1 MAPQNADHYIGIDV
15 ALKRLDICVHETGEY
30 WNTPNDPSHIAK
42 LIHRLQA
49 LPTTLV
55 VVESTGGLERE
66 LLRALWA
73 AQIPVTLIT
82 PSRIRH
88 FAQSV
93 GVSAKTDHLDA
104 QILARFAAK
113 INPAPTPPPT
123 PAQEKL
129 TELVTRRRQLTEML
143 IMEKNRLLSISQA
156 LRPSIEEHITWIKDH
171 LDTLEVDIN
180 THIQQTPELQ
190 SKSAILSTF
199 KGVGW
204 VTVSLL
210 LCMLPELGQLNRQK
224 IAALVGVAPFS
235 HESGRKKGRR
245 HIKGGR
251 VYLRNVLYMAAL
263 SAIRYNPVIKAFYQH
278 LLAQGKEKKVAIVAC
293 MRKMLTILNAMLR
306 DMQPWEDR
314 LATPEPAQA

>member
-1 MAPQNADHYIGIDV
+1 MAPQSAEHFIGIDV
-15 ALKRLDICVHETGEY
+15 ALKRLDIWAHETSEY
-30 WNTPNDPSHIAK
+30 WHTPNDSVHITK
-42 LIHRLQA
+42 LVQRLQT
-49 LPTTLV
+49 LTPKLV

-73 AQIPVTLIT
+73 AQIPVALIT

-88 FAQSV
+88 FAQSA
-93 GVSAKTDHLDA
+93 GVSAKTDRLDA
-104 QILARFAAK
+104 KILAWFAAK
-113 INPAPTPPPT
+113 INPAPTLPPT
-123 PAQEKL
+123 EAQAQL
-129 TELVTRRRQLTEML
+129 AELVTRRKQLTEML
-143 IMEKNRLLSISQA
+143 IMEKNRLPSISPT
-156 LRPSIEEHITWIKDH
+156 LRPDVEGHILWIETH
-171 LDTLEVDIN
+171 LADLEAKIN
-180 THIQQTPELQ
+180 AHIQKTPELKA
-190 SKSAILSTF
+190 KSDILSTF

-210 LCMLPELGQLNRQK
+210 LCMLPELGRLNRKK
-224 IAALVGVAPFS
+224 IAALVGVAPMS

-306 DMQPWEDR
+306 DKKPWEDR
-314 LATPEPAQA
+314 RVTPATASA